1 MPQVSKCT
9 HRFSFLLQF
18 IKPME
23 VNNSKIYNKTSKIVV
38 RVNSILKNNKG
49 LFNMWPFYTAAKLN
63 LETSYIFF
71 IQIKC
76 E

>member
-23 VNNSKIYNKTSKIVV
+23 VKNIEIYNKTSKIVV
-38 RVNSILKNNKG
+38 RANLILKYNKD

-63 LETSYIFF
+63 LETSYIVL
-71 IQIKC
+71 
-76 E
+76 